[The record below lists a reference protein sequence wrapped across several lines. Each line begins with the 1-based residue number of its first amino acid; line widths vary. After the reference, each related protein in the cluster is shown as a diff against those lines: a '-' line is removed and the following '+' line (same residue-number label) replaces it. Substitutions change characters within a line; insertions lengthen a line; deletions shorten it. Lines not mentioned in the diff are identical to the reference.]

1 MTHSDKSIIPD
12 LIILDEPTRGI
23 DVGAK
28 QEIEKLVQEFVAAGI
43 SIIYISSELTELVR
57 NCDRVV
63 VLRDGCSVG
72 ELNGDEITEEKILSV
87 IAEGKKQEA
96 QVWGE

>member
-1 MTHSDKSIIPD
+1 M
-12 LIILDEPTRGI
+12 DEPTRGI

-87 IAEGKKQEA
+87 IAEGKKQEE
-96 QVWGE
+96 QVWEE

>member
-1 MTHSDKSIIPD
+1 MARWLATKPD

-28 QEIEKLVQEFVAAGI
+28 QEIEKLIQEFVSAGI
-43 SIIYISSELTELVR
+43 SIIYISSEMAELVR

-63 VLRDGCSVG
+63 VLSDGVSVG
-72 ELNGDEITEEKILSV
+72 ELVGDHITEENILSM
-87 IAEGKKQEA
+87 IASGSTAQGGENGKH
-96 QVWGE
+96 